1 MRRKRGN
8 WVLAETPAFVLPG
21 REALAR
27 REHFATA
34 EQQRDTVMAGMWI
47 FLVTEI
53 MMFGGLFMAYAV
65 YRLGHPQAFAAAS
78 RDMNI
83 VLGSINTAILITS
96 SLTMALAA
104 QAAQEGLLRPAK
116 WLLAATILIGILFL
130 GIKFVEYYQHYRD
143 HKAPGF
149 GFQTNLADPG
159 GVQMF
164 YVFYFIMTG
173 LHAVHMIVGIGL
185 LATLLIMMEFGR
197 FSRVYHSPVVLTGLY
212 WGFVDIVWV
221 FLFAIFY
228 LPGLHLHG

>member
-1 MRRKRGN
+1 
-8 WVLAETPAFVLPG
+8 LAETPAFVLPG

-27 REHFATA
+27 REHFATP
-34 EQQRDTVMAGMWI
+34 EQQRETAMAGMWI

-53 MMFGGLFMAYAV
+53 MMFGALFMAYAV
-65 YRLGHPQAFAAAS
+65 YRLGHPFAFAAAS

-104 QAAQEGLLRPAK
+104 AAAQEGGLRPAK
-116 WLLAATILIGILFL
+116 WLLAATILIGAVFL
-130 GIKFVEYYQHYRD
+130 AIKFVEYYLHYRD
-143 HKAPGF
+143 HQVPGF
-149 GFQTNLADPG
+149 WFETNLPDPG

-173 LHAVHMIVGIGL
+173 LHAIHMIVGIGL
-185 LATLLIMMEFGR
+185 LAALLIMTECGR
-197 FSRVYHSPVVLTGLY
+197 FSRVYHSPVVVTGLY
-212 WGFVDIVWV
+212 WGFVDIVWI

>member
-1 MRRKRGN
+1 M
-8 WVLAETPAFVLPG
+8 AETPAFVLPG

-27 REHFATA
+27 REHFATP
-34 EQQRDTVMAGMWI
+34 EQQRETAMAGMWI

-53 MMFGGLFMAYAV
+53 MMFGALFMAYAV
-65 YRLGHPQAFAAAS
+65 YRLGHPLAFAAAS

-104 QAAQEGLLRPAK
+104 AAAQEGGLRPAK
-116 WLLAATILIGILFL
+116 WLLAATILIGAVFL
-130 GIKFVEYYQHYRD
+130 AIKFVEYYLHYRD
-143 HKAPGF
+143 HQVPGF
-149 GFQTNLADPG
+149 WFETNLPDPG

-173 LHAVHMIVGIGL
+173 LHAIHMIVGIGL
-185 LATLLIMMEFGR
+185 LAALLIMTECGR
-197 FSRVYHSPVVLTGLY
+197 FSRVYHSPVVVTGLY
-212 WGFVDIVWV
+212 WGFVDIVWI

>member
-1 MRRKRGN
+1 MADN
-8 WVLAETPAFVLPG
+8 SSDVLPG
-21 REALAR
+21 REARAHLD
-27 REHFATA
+27 HFATA
-34 EQQRDTVMAGMWI
+34 EQQRNTAMAGMWI

-65 YRLGHPQAFAAAS
+65 YRLGHPQAFASAS

-83 VLGSINTAILITS
+83 VLGAVNTAILITS
-96 SLTMALAA
+96 SFTMALAA
-104 QAAQEGLLRPAK
+104 QAAEEGLLRPAK
-116 WLLAATILIGILFL
+116 WLLAATILIGIVFL

-149 GFQTNLADPG
+149 GFQTNLPDPG
-159 GVQMF
+159 GIQMF
-164 YVFYFIMTG
+164 YIFYFAMTG

-185 LATLLIMMEFGR
+185 LAALLIMTELGR
-197 FSRVYHSPVVLTGLY
+197 FSREYHSPVVITGLY

>member
-1 MRRKRGN
+1 M
-8 WVLAETPAFVLPG
+8 AETREFVLPG

-27 REHFATA
+27 REHFATP
-34 EQQRDTVMAGMWI
+34 EQQRETAMAGMWI

-53 MMFGGLFMAYAV
+53 MMFGALFMAYAV
-65 YRLGHPQAFAAAS
+65 YRLGHPLAFAAAS

-104 QAAQEGLLRPAK
+104 AAAQEGGLRPAK
-116 WLLAATILIGILFL
+116 WLLAATILIGAVFL
-130 GIKFVEYYQHYRD
+130 AIKFVEYYLHYRD
-143 HKAPGF
+143 HQVPGF
-149 GFQTNLADPG
+149 WFETNLPDPG

-173 LHAVHMIVGIGL
+173 LHAIHMIVGIGL
-185 LATLLIMMEFGR
+185 LAALLIMTECGR
-197 FSRVYHSPVVLTGLY
+197 FSRVYHSPVVVTGLY
-212 WGFVDIVWV
+212 WGFVDIVWI